1 MGRST
6 GAGGLGPGEPSPA
19 QRRPAQACPAQACPG
34 QPCPGQ
40 ACPGQA
46 CPGGASAGGR
56 ESGPRKSR
64 RPHRWRRALLAGV
77 ITGAVVLPLSGAARA
92 EIPAPAPAALAP
104 VTAATLEEAYAAN
117 RANAAEASR
126 MAAEYGDRE
135 RAAADREMADPSRRL
150 LSFDGRGF
158 GLATEVFGDLAHA
171 DRIAVLVP
179 GSDTSIDTYDRFRDT
194 ARALHQ
200 RLTREAPQDT
210 RTAVVAWLGYQ
221 TPGTV
226 STTVTTTARAEHA
239 APELRD
245 FIRQL
250 RALTADEGNGAG
262 GEGTGSAGRG
272 AGSAGGG
279 TGSAGEG
286 AGSAGAGTRAP
297 EQRPRIALLC
307 HSYGSVV
314 CGRAASGLDVDD
326 IALIGSPGTGV
337 DTAAA
342 LHTRARVWAARGG
355 DDWVAEVPHI
365 RIDVLGTTV
374 GFGTDP
380 MSPSFGARVFAA
392 GDGGHSD
399 YFRPGSTSLANLT
412 RIVLGE
418 TSEVTHD

>member
-1 MGRST
+1 M
-6 GAGGLGPGEPSPA
+6 
-19 QRRPAQACPAQACPG
+19 
-34 QPCPGQ
+34 
-40 ACPGQA
+40 
-46 CPGGASAGGR
+46 
-56 ESGPRKSR
+56 
-64 RPHRWRRALLAGV
+64 

-92 EIPAPAPAALAP
+92 EIPAPSPAALPP
-104 VTAATLEEAYAAN
+104 VTAATLEETYEAN

-135 RAAADREMADPSRRL
+135 RAAADREMADPSRRF

-200 RLTREAPQDT
+200 RLTREAPRGT

-226 STTVTTTARAEHA
+226 STTVTTTTRAEKA
-239 APELRD
+239 APELRA

-250 RALTADEGNGAG
+250 RALTADEGNGATG
-262 GEGTGSAGRG
+262 GGTVSAGKEAESAGKG
-272 AGSAGGG
+272 AGSAD
-279 TGSAGEG
+279 
-286 AGSAGAGTRAP
+286 AGTRTP
-297 EQRPRIALLC
+297 EQRPRISLLC

-399 YFRPGSTSLANLT
+399 YFRPGSPSLANLT